1 MIDPLEASLV
11 DHAAL
16 DEIEMTSQLMIAAS
30 GRVGHLSQ
38 NEVDLILGIAAA
50 G

>member
-1 MIDPLEASLV
+1 MHDRPEVSFL
-11 DHAAL
+11 DRAAL

-30 GRVGHLSQ
+30 GHAGHLSQ
-38 NEVDLILGIAAA
+38 HEVDLILGVAA